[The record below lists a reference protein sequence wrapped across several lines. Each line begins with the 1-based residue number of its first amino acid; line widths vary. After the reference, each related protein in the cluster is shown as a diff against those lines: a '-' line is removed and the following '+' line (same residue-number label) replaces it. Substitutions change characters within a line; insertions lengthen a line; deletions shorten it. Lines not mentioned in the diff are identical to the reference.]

1 MPPQFVFEMRDVG
14 RTFGEKVVLSDIN
27 LSFFY
32 GAKIGVVGENGSGK
46 STLLR
51 IMAGLDNDFDGSA
64 TLAKGMRVG
73 YVAQEPQLDLDRT
86 VRENLLTALKPIR
99 DLVDRFNEITG
110 RMADPKPNDD
120 LDKLMDEMGR
130 LQEKIDASGGWE
142 LDRMMDIA
150 CDALVLPPDDAP
162 VRQLSGGERR
172 RVALGMALLEKPD
185 LLLLDEPT
193 NHLDAET
200 IEWLE
205 QSLREYPG
213 TVIIVTHD
221 RYFLDHITKWILE
234 LDGGR
239 GLPFEGNYSS
249 WLEQKAQLLRI
260 IEKRETQRQKTLE
273 RELEWIRRSHRGRQ
287 QKNEA
292 RVKAYEQLAS
302 QQIDPVGE
310 TIIQIAPGPRLG
322 EKVLQFRKVSKSFP
336 FLGAPRPSPEA
347 QGVPPDPRG
356 AQGVPPGKGVPLD
369 NKDGGQLTLLRDCSF
384 DLPRGAVVG
393 LIGPNGTGKTTL
405 LRMIV
410 GQETPDAGTIEL
422 GTSVV
427 LSYVD
432 QHRDALDDQKSV
444 FDEITGGADR
454 IEMGNVSVNA
464 RAYVARFN
472 FRSAQQQKKVGECS
486 GGERNRIHL
495 AKMLRRG
502 GNLLLLDEPTTDLD
516 VATMRVLE
524 QAMID
529 FAGCA
534 VVISHDRFFLDRI
547 CTHLLV
553 MEGDG
558 RVRWFEGN
566 FAAYEAAVLADN
578 PERFAHRRAKY
589 QRLRTRIK

>member
-1 MPPQFVFEMRDVG
+1 MPSQFVFEMRDVSK
-14 RTFGEKVVLSDIN
+14 TFGENVVLRDIN
-27 LSFFY
+27 LSFFH

-51 IMAGLDNDFDGSA
+51 IMAGLDKDFDGSA
-64 TLAKGMRVG
+64 ALAKGMRVG

-86 VRENLLTALKPIR
+86 VRENLLTAMKPIQ
-99 DLVDRFNEITG
+99 DLIDRFNEITS
-110 RMADPKPNDD
+110 RMADPKPDD
-120 LDKLMDEMGR
+120 DFDKLMDEMGR
-130 LQEKIDASGGWE
+130 LQEQIDACGGWE

-150 CDALVLPPDDAP
+150 CDALVLPPDDTP

-200 IEWLE
+200 IQWLE
-205 QSLREYPG
+205 QTLCEYPG

-221 RYFLDHITKWILE
+221 RYFLDNITKWILE
-234 LDGGR
+234 LENGR

-249 WLEQKAQLLRI
+249 WLDQKAQLLRI
-260 IEKRETQRQKTLE
+260 IEKRETQRQKTME
-273 RELEWIRRSHRGRQ
+273 RELEWIRRSHQGRL

-302 QQIDPVGE
+302 QQIDPVSD

-322 EKVLQFRKVSKSFP
+322 EKVLQFRNVSKGFRS
-336 FLGAPRPSPEA
+336 
-347 QGVPPDPRG
+347 
-356 AQGVPPGKGVPLD
+356 
-369 NKDGGQLTLLRDCSF
+369 DGESLTLIRDCSF
-384 DLPRGAVVG
+384 DVPRGAVVG
-393 LIGPNGTGKTTL
+393 VIGPNGTGKTTL

-410 GQETPDAGTIEL
+410 GQEEPDAGTIEL
-422 GTSVV
+422 GPSVV

-432 QHRDALDDQKSV
+432 QHRDTLDDSNTV
-444 FDEITGGADR
+444 FAEITGGTDR
-454 IEMGNVSVNA
+454 IELGNVSVNS

-472 FRSAQQQKKVGECS
+472 FRSSQQQKKVGECS

-495 AKMLRRG
+495 AKLLRRG
-502 GNLLLLDEPTTDLD
+502 GNLLLLDEPTNDLD

-529 FAGCA
+529 FSGCA
-534 VVISHDRFFLDRI
+534 LVISHDRFFLDRI

-558 RVRWFEGN
+558 RVNWFEGN
-566 FAAYEAAVLADN
+566 FAAYEAAVLAEN
-578 PERFAHRRAKY
+578 PDRFAHRRAKY
-589 QRLRTRIK
+589 QRLTGKLRR

>member
-1 MPPQFVFEMRDVG
+1 MPPQFIFEMQNIGKV
-14 RTFGEKVVLSDIN
+14 FGEKTVLRDIS

-32 GAKIGVVGENGSGK
+32 GAKIGVIGENGAGK

-51 IMAGLDNDFDGSA
+51 IMAGIDTDFDGTA
-64 TLAKGMRVG
+64 TLAKGMRVR
-73 YVAQEPQLDLDRT
+73 YVAQEPELDLERT
-86 VRENLLTALKPIR
+86 VRENLLLAMKPIQ
-99 DLVDRFNEITG
+99 DLLDRFNEITG
-110 RMADPKPNDD
+110 RMADLGPDDD
-120 LDKLMDEMGR
+120 LDRLMEEMGR
-130 LQEKIDASGGWE
+130 LQEQIDACNGWE
-142 LDRMMDIA
+142 LDRMLDIA
-150 CDALVLPPDDAP
+150 CDALVLPPDDTP
-162 VRQLSGGERR
+162 VGRLSGGERR

-205 QSLREYPG
+205 QTLREYPG

-221 RYFLDHITKWILE
+221 RYFLDNITKWILE
-234 LDGGR
+234 LENGR

-249 WLEQKAQLLRI
+249 WLRQKSELLRI
-260 IEKRETQRQKTLE
+260 IEKRETQRQKTLQ
-273 RELEWIRRSHRGRQ
+273 RELEWIEKSHRGRL

-302 QQIDPVGE
+302 QEIDPTGE

-322 EKVLQFRKVSKSFP
+322 EKVLQFQDVCKGYASNGD
-336 FLGAPRPSPEA
+336 FLNLM
-347 QGVPPDPRG
+347 Q
-356 AQGVPPGKGVPLD
+356 
-369 NKDGGQLTLLRDCSF
+369 DCSF
-384 DLPRGAVVG
+384 DLPRGAMVG
-393 LIGPNGTGKTTL
+393 VIGPNGTGKTTL
-405 LRMIV
+405 MRMIT
-410 GQETPDAGTIEL
+410 GQESPDTGAIEL
-422 GTSVV
+422 GPTVV

-432 QHRDALDDQKSV
+432 QHRDALDDANTV
-444 FDEITGGADR
+444 FDEITGGGDR

-472 FRSAQQQKKVGECS
+472 FRSAQQQKRVGECS

-502 GNLLLLDEPTTDLD
+502 GNLLLLDEPTNDLD

-524 QAMID
+524 QAMLD

-534 VVISHDRFFLDRI
+534 MVISHDRFLLDRI

-566 FAAYEAAVLADN
+566 FAAYEAVVTAEN
-578 PERFAHRRAKY
+578 PDRFAHRRAKY
-589 QRLRTRIK
+589 QRLTGKLR

>member
-1 MPPQFVFEMRDVG
+1 MPPQFVFEMRDVCK
-14 RTFGEKVVLSDIN
+14 TFGEKVVLRNIN

-32 GAKIGVVGENGSGK
+32 GAKIGVVGENGAGK

-51 IMAGLDNDFDGSA
+51 IMAGIDTDFDGTA
-64 TLAKGMRVG
+64 NLARGMRVR
-73 YVAQEPQLDLDRT
+73 YVAQEPQLDLDKT
-86 VRENLLTALKPIR
+86 VRENLLTAMQPIQ
-99 DLVDRFNEITG
+99 DLIDRFNEITG
-110 RMADPKPNDD
+110 RMADPQPDD
-120 LDKLMDEMGR
+120 DFDKLMEEMGR
-130 LQEKIDASGGWE
+130 LQEQIDACNGWE

-200 IEWLE
+200 IQWLE
-205 QSLREYPG
+205 QTLREYVG

-221 RYFLDHITKWILE
+221 RYFLDNITKWILE
-234 LDGGR
+234 LENGR

-249 WLEQKAQLLRI
+249 WLGQKAELLRL

-273 RELEWIRRSHRGRQ
+273 RELEWIQKSHHGRL
-287 QKNEA
+287 QKNQA

-302 QQIDPVGE
+302 QQIDPSSE

-322 EKVLQFRKVSKSFP
+322 EKVLQFNGVSKSY
-336 FLGAPRPSPEA
+336 PS
-347 QGVPPDPRG
+347 G
-356 AQGVPPGKGVPLD
+356 
-369 NKDGGQLTLLRDCSF
+369 DGMLNLMRDCSF
-384 DLPRGAVVG
+384 NLPRGAIVG
-393 LIGPNGTGKTTL
+393 VIGPNGTGKTTMM
-405 LRMIV
+405 RMIV
-410 GQETPDAGTIEL
+410 GQEQPDAGTIEL
-422 GTSVV
+422 GPTVA

-432 QHRDALDDQKSV
+432 QHRDALDDENTV
-444 FDEITGGADR
+444 FTEITGGADR
-454 IEMGNVSVNA
+454 IELGNVSVSS

-472 FRSAQQQKKVGECS
+472 FRSSQQQKKVGECS

-502 GNLLLLDEPTTDLD
+502 GNLLLMDEPTNDLD

-524 QAMID
+524 QAMLD
-529 FAGCA
+529 FSGCA
-534 VVISHDRFFLDRI
+534 MVISHDRFFLDRI
-547 CTHLLV
+547 CTHLLI

-558 RVRWFEGN
+558 GVRWFEGN
-566 FAAYEAAVLADN
+566 FAAYEEAVLAEN
-578 PERFAHRRAKY
+578 PDRFAHRRAKY
-589 QRLRTRIK
+589 QRVMGKL